1 MAGSAADTPTT
12 PEFFRVSDAEREDAV
27 DELKQEFVHGRLS
40 QDTFLVRMNAA
51 LGARNK
57 GQLSGLFI
65 DLPPRR
71 GPLARARDAMRGWR
85 RQTRDGAAALAGPV
99 RRLVPR
105 QPRGY
110 DGAVYDGAV
119 YDGAVYDDAVPGN
132 SSPGNPS
139 HEAVPAP
146 LVFPPGPDTSFTIG
160 RDHRCDLYLED
171 MSVSRLHARLTRNAE
186 GWQLSDL
193 GSTNGTRL
201 NGWRVR
207 TAVPVRPGDR
217 IRFGSADFV
226 VQPEP
231 SPSG

>member
-12 PEFFRVSDAEREDAV
+12 PEFFRVSDAEREHAV

-51 LGARNK
+51 LGARNQ
-57 GQLSGLFI
+57 GQLSGLFT
-65 DLPPRR
+65 DLPSRP
-71 GPLARARDAMRGWR
+71 GPLARARDAVRGWR
-85 RQTRDGAAALAGPV
+85 RQTGEGAAALAGQV
-99 RRLVPR
+99 RGLLPR
-105 QPRGY
+105 QQP
-110 DGAVYDGAV
+110 AF
-119 YDGAVYDDAVPGN
+119 DDALP
-132 SSPGNPS
+132 SSPS
-139 HEAVPAP
+139 HQGAARAPAP

-160 RDHRCDLYLED
+160 RDHRCDLYIED
-171 MSVSRLHARLTRNAE
+171 MSVSRLHARLARDAE

-207 TAVPVRPGDR
+207 AAVPVRPGDQ
-217 IRFGSADFV
+217 ITFGSAAFV
-226 VQPEP
+226 VRPEA